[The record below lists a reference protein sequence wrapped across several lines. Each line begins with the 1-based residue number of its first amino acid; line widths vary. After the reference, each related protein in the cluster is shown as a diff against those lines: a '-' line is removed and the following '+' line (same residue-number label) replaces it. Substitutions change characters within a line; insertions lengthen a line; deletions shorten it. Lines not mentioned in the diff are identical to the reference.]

1 MIRVRRTQAQVKDTG
16 AKVLNFITFC
26 SLFGRLPRE
35 AALVSH
41 AVQVISAKR

>member
-1 MIRVRRTQAQVKDTG
+1 MTRARRTQAQVKDTRV
-16 AKVLNFITFC
+16 KVLNFMTFC
-26 SLFGRLPRE
+26 SLFGRSPRQ